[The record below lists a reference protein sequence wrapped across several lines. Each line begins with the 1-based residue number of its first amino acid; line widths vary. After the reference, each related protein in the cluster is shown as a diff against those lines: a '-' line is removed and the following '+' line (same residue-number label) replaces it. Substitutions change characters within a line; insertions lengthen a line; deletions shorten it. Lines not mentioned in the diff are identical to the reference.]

1 MQHLNKLPKHLLSMG
16 GIAAVSTRINSAVA
30 RHFRKHVSLPLK
42 KWNNPTKY
50 VGSVA
55 KQLNGRLS
63 VLKGIGKGAT
73 WYVPATLGLI
83 STVTAPE
90 GMKMRT
96 LFKEGFGVV
105 GGALGTLA
113 GAAFVLSTLCLGPV
127 GMFVAVFI
135 CASAGGII
143 GSKVFKAGANGLYDS
158 FVPQLNTGQIYHSPE
173 QFFWEAVQ

>member
-1 MQHLNKLPKHLLSMG
+1 
-16 GIAAVSTRINSAVA
+16 
-30 RHFRKHVSLPLK
+30 LK

-55 KQLNGRLS
+55 KQLNGRIS

-96 LFKEGFGVV
+96 LLEEGFGVV
-105 GGALGTLA
+105 GGAIGTWFGGTIAASSAIGLLA
-113 GAAFVLSTLCLGPV
+113 FCGLCLGPF
-127 GMFVAVFI
+127 GLFITVFI

-143 GSKVFKAGANGLYDS
+143 GSRLFKAGADKLNDS
-158 FVPQLNTGQIYHSPE
+158 FTLQFYTGQIYHSPE
-173 QFFWEAVQ
+173 QFFLEAVK